1 MPETTTLPPDSGLGF
16 DEVLERLRAVV
27 SRLEEGNLS
36 LEESLAAY
44 EEGVGLARSGHEL
57 LERAERRVEELVSGR
72 GGEPVAVALGEDDL
86 VGES

>member
-1 MPETTTLPPDSGLGF
+1 MTTDGPDAGLGF

-36 LEESLAAY
+36 LEESLRAY

-57 LERAERRVEELVSGR
+57 LERAERRVEELVRGR
-72 GGEPVAVALGEDDL
+72 GGEPATAALGEDDL
-86 VGES
+86 AGEP